1 MARLLCCQANVQGL
15 SIYCTVPSMAT
26 SPLLRIGE
34 LSKRT
39 GVSAE
44 LLRAW
49 ERRYG
54 LVRPSRSSGGLRLY
68 ASADVERV
76 GLMQQHLAEGLAA
89 AEAAAP
95 ASRAVVRGGAP
106 AAASRAVVG
115 GEAPPPALS
124 SAALRAELADAL
136 DGFDEPR
143 AQAIL
148 DRLLAVTTLEALLS
162 EVVLPYLRELGERWA
177 RGDASVAEEHF
188 ATAIL
193 RGRLLGIARGWGVGI
208 GPGAVLAC
216 LPGEQHEL
224 GLIAFGLALRAH
236 GWRIVYLGP
245 DAPIKTI
252 EDVCRR
258 LHPNLVVVSAVTRE
272 RVWPIVEQ
280 LRGLAARQRL
290 ALGGAAA
297 ASGVLESDGVLLL
310 TGDLIAEAALVT
322 TLARHDA
329 TFDRHQTGDV
339 KA

>member
-1 MARLLCCQANVQGL
+1 MARLLCCQANVQGA
-15 SIYCTVPSMAT
+15 SRACTVSRVAT

-54 LVRPSRSSGGLRLY
+54 LLRPSRSSGGLRLY

-89 AEAAAP
+89 AEAAA
-95 ASRAVVRGGAP
+95 
-106 AAASRAVVG
+106 AASRAVVG
-115 GEAPPPALS
+115 GGAPPPALS
-124 SAALRAELADAL
+124 SAALRAELAGTL

-177 RGDASVAEEHF
+177 RGDSSVAEEHF

-208 GPGAVLAC
+208 GPAAVLAC